1 MQYRVGLCCFI
12 ALAAQGYLLAAP
24 NSLQGQGAQAGTL
37 SGWQGMRV
45 INQEGLPQRMLA
57 ADLFGEGRDQLIVV
71 NTRLSRLDFYRWLPA
86 DQRDQPAAADAD
98 RPNELPLAPEWKK
111 TELVLDELPLD
122 LVVQDLNGDKQPELI
137 VLTSPSNKIVSYQ
150 RDAPD
155 KWRKSTTWDLL
166 PGAPNGRPLLLA
178 RPLPD
183 AKYELMVSCDQG
195 IQTLRLEA
203 GSRPAWLS
211 PREQHGRFAWRLVDM
226 DGDGDLDLV
235 EWTALARQT
244 LRWYEARDARLLPAQ
259 PVFDQSVQAV
269 EVLSVPSKPAELL
282 LLGGMQEGLLRR
294 YTLARGAEAEL
305 GRRESL
311 PIAGGAAAVW
321 CGLALG
327 DRPALVALEKDQP
340 RLRVQALGD
349 VGWQVEQSFPT
360 IGNVRA
366 IAAPQ
371 AKPGTL
377 LLWTKDG
384 SDLYASQWEA
394 GRLTYPKP
402 MPQSPEA
409 KERRILAL
417 ETVGTTTW
425 WAQRAGNDVDLYA
438 WQPGQAEAA
447 RTRFEGLGAKVEQV
461 VWLGGQGL
469 LFKDQ
474 YGKGLKLAR
483 IRDGK
488 TVVSEPAHL
497 AKELGE
503 YRLYARGAELKPGR
517 LAEGVVQWLDDDAQ
531 PVDQIM
537 LSEGQRLAAF
547 VPLADGQA
555 WALESG
561 GGFLHRLK
569 PDAAGI
575 LRESESTRLH
585 GGLNLIQD
593 PLLGLMLVDQDR
605 VMRLSRGQPWELKL
619 IDSLDS
625 RVGRPSG
632 VKEATI
638 HRVMATDVTG
648 DGIDDVVISDDHR
661 HQLTVL
667 ARTEE
672 GLKPLLSWPVFE
684 DKTYPYGGVEGSLVP
699 EPRVVLGLNA
709 DGDGHRDLA
718 LLCHDRLL
726 LYLARETP

>member
-1 MQYRVGLCCFI
+1 MQNVIGVCLLVT
-12 ALAAQGYLLAAP
+12 LAMP
-24 NSLQGQGAQAGTL
+24 TEAGNLT
-37 SGWQGMRV
+37 GWQGMRI

-71 NTRLSRLDFYRWLPA
+71 NTRLSRLDLYRWLPA
-86 DQRDQPAAADAD
+86 DQREKPATADPD

-111 TELVLDELPLD
+111 SELPLDELPLD
-122 LVVQDLNGDKQPELI
+122 VAIQDLDGDRHPELI
-137 VLTSPSNKIVSYQ
+137 ALTSPSNKIVAYKHE
-150 RDAPD
+150 APD
-155 KWRKSTTWDLL
+155 KWRKMTTWDLL
-166 PGAPNGRPLLLA
+166 PGAPNGRPLLLV

-183 AKYELMVSCDQG
+183 GKLELMVSCDQG

-203 GSRPAWLS
+203 GSRPTWLS

-226 DGDGDLDLV
+226 DGDGDLDLL

-244 LRWYEARDARLLPAQ
+244 LRWYEARDGRLLPAQ
-259 PVFDQSVQAV
+259 PFFDQSVHGV
-269 EVLSVPSKPAELL
+269 EALGVPSKPAELL
-282 LLGGMQEGLLRR
+282 LLGGTQEGLLRR
-294 YTLARGAEAEL
+294 YSLARGAEAEL

-311 PIAGGAAAVW
+311 PVAGGTAAIW

-327 DRPALVALEKDQP
+327 DRPALVVVEKDQP
-340 RLRVQALGD
+340 RLRVQALGEM
-349 VGWQVEQSFPT
+349 GWQVEQSFPT

-384 SDLYASQWEA
+384 SDLYTSQWEA

-402 MPQSPEA
+402 MPQSSET

-417 ETVGTTTW
+417 ESAGTTTW
-425 WAQRAGNDVDLYA
+425 WAQRVGSDVDLYVFE
-438 WQPGQAEAA
+438 QGKPEPV
-447 RTRFEGLGAKVEQV
+447 RTRFEGLGPKVEQV
-461 VWLGGQGL
+461 LWLGGQAML
-469 LFKDQ
+469 LKDQ
-474 YGKGLKLAR
+474 HAKGMKLAR
-483 IRDGK
+483 IRDGN
-488 TVVSEPAHL
+488 TQVSEPAHL

-503 YRLYARGAELKPGR
+503 YRLYARGAELKPAR
-517 LAEGVVQWLDDDAQ
+517 LTDGVLQWLDDDLQ
-531 PVDQIM
+531 PVDQVM
-537 LSEGQRLAAF
+537 LSEGQRMAAF

-555 WALESG
+555 WALEQG

-575 LRESESTRLH
+575 LREAESTRLH
-585 GGLNLIQD
+585 SGEGVVLD
-593 PLLGLMLVDQDR
+593 PLLGLMLVDKDR
-605 VMRLSRGQPWELKL
+605 VVRFSRGQPWELKL

-648 DGIDDVVISDDHR
+648 DGIDDVVLSDDHR

-684 DKTYPYGGVEGSLVP
+684 DKTYPYGGVEGSLVQ
-699 EPRVVLGLNA
+699 EPRIVLGLNA
-709 DGDGHRDLA
+709 DGDAFRDLA
-718 LLCHDRLL
+718 LICHDRLL
-726 LYLARETP
+726 LYMARENP

>member
-1 MQYRVGLCCFI
+1 MQNVIGV
-12 ALAAQGYLLAAP
+12 YLL
-24 NSLQGQGAQAGTL
+24 LWLAGPAEAEMLT
-37 SGWQGMRV
+37 GWQGMRV

-86 DQRDQPAAADAD
+86 DQRDKPAAADPD

-111 TELVLDELPLD
+111 SELAIDELPLD
-122 LVVQDLNGDKQPELI
+122 LVIQDLDGDRQPELI
-137 VLTSPSNKIVSYQ
+137 VLTSPSNKIVTYQ
-150 RDAPD
+150 REAPD
-155 KWRKSTTWDLL
+155 KWRKSMTWDLL
-166 PGAPNGRPLLLA
+166 PGAPNGRPVLLA

-183 AKYELMVSCDQG
+183 GKYELLVSCDQG

-203 GSRPAWLS
+203 GSRPTWLS

-226 DGDGDLDLV
+226 DGDGDLDLL

-244 LRWYEARDARLLPAQ
+244 LRWYEARDGRLLPAQ
-259 PVFDQSVQAV
+259 PLFDQSVHGV
-269 EVLSVPSKPAELL
+269 EALSVPSKPAEVL
-282 LLGGMQEGLLRR
+282 LLGGTQEGLLRR
-294 YTLARGAEAEL
+294 YALARGAEAEL

-311 PIAGGAAAVW
+311 PVAGGAAAIW

-327 DRPALVALEKDQP
+327 DRPALVVVEKDQP
-340 RLRVQALGD
+340 RLRVQGLGER
-349 VGWQVEQSFPT
+349 GWQVEQSFPT

-384 SDLYASQWEA
+384 SDLYVSQWEA

-409 KERRILAL
+409 KDRRILAL
-417 ETVGTTTW
+417 ESVGTTTW
-425 WAQRAGNDVDLYA
+425 WAQRVGNDVDVYA
-438 WQPGQAEAA
+438 LQPGQPEPA

-461 VWLGGQGL
+461 LWLGKPAM

-474 YGKGLKLAR
+474 YGKSLKLVR
-483 IRDGK
+483 IRDGNAQ
-488 TVVSEPAHL
+488 VSEPAHL

-503 YRLYARGAELKPGR
+503 YRLYARGAELKPAR
-517 LAEGVVQWLDDDAQ
+517 FTDGVLQWLDDDLQ
-531 PVDQIM
+531 PVDQVM
-537 LSEGQRLAAF
+537 LSEGQRMAAF
-547 VPLADGQA
+547 VPLPDGLA
-555 WALESG
+555 WALEQG

-569 PDAAGI
+569 PDSAGI
-575 LRESESTRLH
+575 LREAESTRLH
-585 GGLNLIQD
+585 SGDGVVLD
-593 PLLGLMLVDQDR
+593 PLLGLMLVDKDR
-605 VMRLSRGQPWELKL
+605 VVRLSRGQPWELKL

-638 HRVMATDVTG
+638 HRVLTTDVTG
-648 DGIDDVVISDDHR
+648 EGMDDVVLCDDHR

-667 ARTEE
+667 ARTAE
-672 GLKPLLSWPVFE
+672 GLTPLLSWPVFE
-684 DKTYPYGGVEGSLVP
+684 DKTYPYGGVEGSLVH

-709 DGDGHRDLA
+709 DGDAYRDLA

-726 LYLARETP
+726 IYIARENP